1 MVHNCSLMIRNSGEW
16 LEMVHYGVERCKKM
30 MGNLVE
36 SCDEWCGM
44 VQIGEERCQMVPNS
58 WEW

>member
-1 MVHNCSLMIRNSGEW
+1 MIRNSGEW
-16 LEMVHYGVERCKKM
+16 LEMVHYGVEHCKKK
-30 MGNLVE
+30 MGNLAE
-36 SCDEWCGM
+36 SCGEWCGM